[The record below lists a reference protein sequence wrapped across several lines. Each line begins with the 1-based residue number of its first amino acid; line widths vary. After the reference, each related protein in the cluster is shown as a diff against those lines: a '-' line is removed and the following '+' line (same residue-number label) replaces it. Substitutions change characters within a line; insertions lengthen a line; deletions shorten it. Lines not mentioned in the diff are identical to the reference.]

1 MLFVSGFFSAS
12 EVALF
17 GLERKKVPV
26 LFADNQVIQ
35 RYLLNLLSGP
45 RRLLISILIGN
56 NIVNVAASI
65 ISVTL
70 VTKIAEDFN
79 LELNF
84 LVLIQII
91 TISTLV
97 LIFGELIPKMIATR
111 FQIPLLKIVTLPI
124 YYFTIIIYPI
134 SEIVSELIKLTT
146 SKFEIDKKKFA
157 VSYDEIAELSQ
168 LSNEKIKLNKSE
180 LAIIES
186 ISDFKDT
193 YVVEIMTPRVDIVA
207 LPLDD
212 DIQSAIDLITKSGHS
227 RIPVYENSI
236 DNIVGVLYAK
246 DLLKFIINPKL
257 KTEFDLKSL
266 IKRPLFVPETKK
278 IKDLLSEFQA
288 KKNHIAIVVDEYGGT
303 AGLITLEDIIE
314 EVVGDIWDEYD
325 KIDSGIQKIS
335 ERVYIVNAELKLIDL
350 EIESDTKID
359 IDEEIKGESIAALIL
374 NQYGQIPEEGIS
386 IDIANIKITTIEVAK
401 KRIRRVRIEFI
412 NA

>member
-1 MLFVSGFFSAS
+1 LLFVSGFFSAS